1 MSDRPAM
8 LTTLQALDLSNSAL
22 LATTLS
28 RGAPNVLKRF
38 AGQDAAAL
46 VDWLYESAL
55 SRPPTPTQSAI
66 PRKEL
71 LGSPPTQ
78 QGVEDL
84 LWVVM
89 MLPEFQI
96 IR

>member
-1 MSDRPAM
+1 M
-8 LTTLQALDLSNSAL
+8 
-22 LATTLS
+22 AT
-28 RGAPNVLKRF
+28 
-38 AGQDAAAL
+38 
-46 VDWLYESAL
+46 
-55 SRPPTPTQSAI
+55 
-66 PRKEL
+66 EL